1 MSTFKILDG
10 AMGSELI
17 RWGMELPEHIW
28 SAAANLTNP
37 ELVLEIHRKYVDAG
51 ADYITANTFR
61 TTPRTFGKI
70 DGLVTECSSQALP
83 RDVEVNKKE
92 AVIKSRNSLFTAVE
106 LAKEAAS
113 NSVKVLGS
121 IASLEDCY
129 SPELFP
135 GKNTAITEF
144 RQLGGWLSDA
154 GVDILLLETM
164 NSIAEAEA
172 GLIALQ
178 SFELPIWVSFVMKD
192 DEHLLSGDLLLDA
205 LTLLQDHSVNTVLL
219 NCNPLQRTEK
229 AMILLTENWTG
240 KWGIYPNLGIGEP
253 SPNGRITKY
262 ESMEKFT
269 ALMEKA
275 IDLGASVVGACCGS
289 TPEQISEITKIK
301 IKLNLTS
308 IPDPPSPKKVVDT
321 P

>member
-37 ELVLEIHRKYVDAG
+37 ELVLKIHREYVDAG

-61 TTPRTFGKI
+61 TTPRAFGKL
-70 DGLVTECSSQALP
+70 DSLVAGS
-83 RDVEVNKKE
+83 VEVNKKD
-92 AVIKSRNSLFTAVE
+92 AVLNSRNSLFTAVE
-106 LAKEAAS
+106 LAKEAAR

-289 TPEQISEITKIK
+289 TPEQIGELSKIK
-301 IKLNLTS
+301 INLTS
-308 IPDPPSPKKVVDT
+308 IPDSPSPKKVIDT

>member
-37 ELVLEIHRKYVDAG
+37 ELVLKIHREYVDAG

-61 TTPRTFGKI
+61 TTPRAFGKL
-70 DGLVTECSSQALP
+70 DSLVAGF
-83 RDVEVNKKE
+83 VEVNKKD
-92 AVIKSRNSLFTAVE
+92 AVLNSRNSLFTAVE

-289 TPEQISEITKIK
+289 TPEQIGELSKIK
-301 IKLNLTS
+301 INLTS
-308 IPDPPSPKKVVDT
+308 IPDSPFPKKVIDT

>member
-10 AMGSELI
+10 AMGSGLI

-28 SAAANLTNP
+28 SGAANLTNP
-37 ELVLEIHRKYVDAG
+37 ELVLKIHREYVDAG

-61 TTPRTFGKI
+61 TTPRAFGKL
-70 DGLVTECSSQALP
+70 DSLVAGF
-83 RDVEVNKKE
+83 VEVNKKD
-92 AVIKSRNSLFTAVE
+92 AVLNSRNSLFTAVE
-106 LAKEAAS
+106 LAKEAAR

-164 NSIAEAEA
+164 NSLAEAEA

-178 SFELPIWVSFVMKD
+178 SFDLPKWVGFVMKD

-205 LTLLQDHSVNTVLL
+205 LTLLQNHSINTVLL
-219 NCNPLQRTEK
+219 NCNPLQRTKK

-289 TPEQISEITKIK
+289 TPEQISEIYKIK

-308 IPDPPSPKKVVDT
+308 IPDPSSPKKVVDT

>member
-37 ELVLEIHRKYVDAG
+37 ELVLKIHREYVDAG

-61 TTPRTFGKI
+61 TTPRAFGKL
-70 DGLVTECSSQALP
+70 DSLVAGF
-83 RDVEVNKKE
+83 VEVNKKD
-92 AVIKSRNSLFTAVE
+92 AVLNSRNSLFTAVE
-106 LAKEAAS
+106 LAKEAAR

-229 AMILLTENWTG
+229 AMILLTKNWTG

-289 TPEQISEITKIK
+289 TPEQISELSKIK

>member
-1 MSTFKILDG
+1 
-10 AMGSELI
+10 MGSELI

-37 ELVLEIHRKYVDAG
+37 ELVLKIHREYVDAG

-61 TTPRTFGKI
+61 TTPRAFGKL
-70 DGLVTECSSQALP
+70 DSLVAGF
-83 RDVEVNKKE
+83 VEVNKKE

-106 LAKEAAS
+106 LAKEATS

-219 NCNPLQRTEK
+219 NCNPLERTEK
-229 AMILLTENWTG
+229 AMILLTKNWTG

-262 ESMEKFT
+262 ESVEKFT

-289 TPEQISEITKIK
+289 TPVQISGISEIK

-308 IPDPPSPKKVVDT
+308 ISNPPSLKKVVDT

>member
-37 ELVLEIHRKYVDAG
+37 ELVLKIHREYVDAG

-61 TTPRTFGKI
+61 TTPRAFGKL
-70 DGLVTECSSQALP
+70 DSLVAGF
-83 RDVEVNKKE
+83 VEVNKKD
-92 AVIKSRNSLFTAVE
+92 AVLNSRNSLFTAVE
-106 LAKEAAS
+106 LAKEAAR

-229 AMILLTENWTG
+229 VMILLTENWTG

-289 TPEQISEITKIK
+289 TPEQISEISKIK
-301 IKLNLTS
+301 IKLNLTP

>member
-37 ELVLEIHRKYVDAG
+37 ELVLKIHREYVDAG

-61 TTPRTFGKI
+61 TTPRAFGKL
-70 DGLVTECSSQALP
+70 DSLVAGS
-83 RDVEVNKKE
+83 VEVNKKD
-92 AVIKSRNSLFTAVE
+92 AVLNSRNSLFTAVE

-229 AMILLTENWTG
+229 AMILLTKNWTG

-289 TPEQISEITKIK
+289 TPEQISELSKIK
-301 IKLNLTS
+301 IKSYLYPGS
-308 IPDPPSPKKVVDT
+308 PIPEKGC
-321 P
+321 

>member
-1 MSTFKILDG
+1 M
-10 AMGSELI
+10 
-17 RWGMELPEHIW
+17 
-28 SAAANLTNP
+28 
-37 ELVLEIHRKYVDAG
+37 
-51 ADYITANTFR
+51 
-61 TTPRTFGKI
+61 
-70 DGLVTECSSQALP
+70 
-83 RDVEVNKKE
+83 
-92 AVIKSRNSLFTAVE
+92 
-106 LAKEAAS
+106 
-113 NSVKVLGS
+113 GS

-229 AMILLTENWTG
+229 AMILLTKNWTG

-289 TPEQISEITKIK
+289 TPEQISEISKIK

>member
-37 ELVLEIHRKYVDAG
+37 ELVLKIHREYVDAG

-61 TTPRTFGKI
+61 TTPRAFGKL
-70 DGLVTECSSQALP
+70 DSLVAGF
-83 RDVEVNKKE
+83 VEVNKKD
-92 AVIKSRNSLFTAVE
+92 AVLNSRNSLFTAVE

-229 AMILLTENWTG
+229 AMILLTKNWTG

-289 TPEQISEITKIK
+289 TPEQIGELSKIK

-308 IPDPPSPKKVVDT
+308 IPDSPSPKKVIDT

>member
-37 ELVLEIHRKYVDAG
+37 ELVLKIHREYVDAG

-61 TTPRTFGKI
+61 TTPRAFGKL
-70 DGLVTECSSQALP
+70 DSLVAGF
-83 RDVEVNKKE
+83 VEVNKKD
-92 AVIKSRNSLFTAVE
+92 AVLNSRNSLFTAVE
-106 LAKEAAS
+106 LAKEAAR

>member
-37 ELVLEIHRKYVDAG
+37 ELVLKIHREYVDAG

-61 TTPRTFGKI
+61 TTPRAFGKL
-70 DGLVTECSSQALP
+70 DSLVAGP
-83 RDVEVNKKE
+83 VEVNKKDT
-92 AVIKSRNSLFTAVE
+92 VLNSRKSLFTAVK
-106 LAKEAAS
+106 LAKRAAS
-113 NSVKVLGS
+113 NNVKVLGS

-144 RQLGGWLSDA
+144 RQLGGWLSEA

-192 DEHLLSGDLLLDA
+192 DEHLLSGNLLLDA

-289 TPEQISEITKIK
+289 TPEQIGELSKIK

-308 IPDPPSPKKVVDT
+308 IPDSPSPKKVIDT

>member
-37 ELVLEIHRKYVDAG
+37 ELVLKIHREYVDAG

-61 TTPRTFGKI
+61 TTPRAFGKL
-70 DGLVTECSSQALP
+70 DSLVAGF
-83 RDVEVNKKE
+83 VEVNKKD
-92 AVIKSRNSLFTAVE
+92 AVLNSRNSLFTAVE
-106 LAKEAAS
+106 LAKEAAR

-164 NSIAEAEA
+164 NSLAEAEA

-219 NCNPLQRTEK
+219 NCNPLRRTEK
-229 AMILLTENWTG
+229 AMILLTKNWTG

-253 SPNGRITKY
+253 SPNGRITKH
-262 ESMEKFT
+262 ESMEKFI
-269 ALMEKA
+269 ALMKKT

-289 TPEQISEITKIK
+289 TPEQISELSKIK
-301 IKLNLTS
+301 IKLNLYS
-308 IPDPPSPKKVVDT
+308 IPDSPSPKKVIDT

>member
-37 ELVLEIHRKYVDAG
+37 ELVLKIHREYVDAG

-61 TTPRTFGKI
+61 TTPRAFGKL
-70 DGLVTECSSQALP
+70 DSLVAEF
-83 RDVEVNKKE
+83 VEVNKKD
-92 AVIKSRNSLFTAVE
+92 AVLNSRNSLFTAVE
-106 LAKEAAS
+106 LAKEAAR

-144 RQLGGWLSDA
+144 RQLGRWLSDA

-229 AMILLTENWTG
+229 AMILLTKYWTG
-240 KWGIYPNLGIGEP
+240 KWGISPNLGIGEP

-289 TPEQISEITKIK
+289 TPEQISELSKIK

-308 IPDPPSPKKVVDT
+308 IPDPPSLKKVVDA

>member
-37 ELVLEIHRKYVDAG
+37 ELVLEIHREYVDAG

-70 DGLVTECSSQALP
+70 DGLVTECSSRALP

-106 LAKEAAS
+106 LAKEATS

-289 TPEQISEITKIK
+289 TPEQISELSKIK

>member
-92 AVIKSRNSLFTAVE
+92 TVIKSRKSLFTAVE
-106 LAKEAAS
+106 LAKEVAS

-229 AMILLTENWTG
+229 AMILLTKNWTG

-289 TPEQISEITKIK
+289 TPGQISEISKIK

-308 IPDPPSPKKVVDT
+308 IPDSPSPKKVIDT

>member
-37 ELVLEIHRKYVDAG
+37 ELVLKIHREYVDAG

-61 TTPRTFGKI
+61 TTPRAFGKL
-70 DGLVTECSSQALP
+70 DSLVAGF
-83 RDVEVNKKE
+83 VEVNKKD
-92 AVIKSRNSLFTAVE
+92 AVLNSRNSLFTAVE

-229 AMILLTENWTG
+229 AMILLTKNWTG

-289 TPEQISEITKIK
+289 TPEQIGELSKIK
-301 IKLNLTS
+301 IKSYLY
-308 IPDPPSPKKVVDT
+308 P
-321 P
+321 

>member
-37 ELVLEIHRKYVDAG
+37 ELVLKIHREYVDAG

-61 TTPRTFGKI
+61 TTPRAFGKL
-70 DGLVTECSSQALP
+70 DSLVAGF
-83 RDVEVNKKE
+83 VEVNKKD
-92 AVIKSRNSLFTAVE
+92 AVLNSRNSLFTAVE

-144 RQLGGWLSDA
+144 RQLGGWLSEA

-289 TPEQISEITKIK
+289 TPEQIGELSKIK

-308 IPDPPSPKKVVDT
+308 IPDSPSPKKVVDT

>member
-37 ELVLEIHRKYVDAG
+37 ELVLKIHREYVDAG

-92 AVIKSRNSLFTAVE
+92 TVIKSRESLFTAVE
-106 LAKEAAS
+106 LAKEVAS

-289 TPEQISEITKIK
+289 TPEQIGELSKIK

-308 IPDPPSPKKVVDT
+308 IPDSPSPKKVVDT

>member
-28 SAAANLTNP
+28 SAAANLTSP
-37 ELVLEIHRKYVDAG
+37 ELVLKIHREYVDAG

-61 TTPRTFGKI
+61 TTLRAFGKL
-70 DGLVTECSSQALP
+70 DSLFAGF
-83 RDVEVNKKE
+83 VEVNKKN
-92 AVIKSRNSLFTAVE
+92 AVLNSRNSLFTAVE
-106 LAKEAAS
+106 LAKEAAR

-172 GLIALQ
+172 ELIALQ

-289 TPEQISEITKIK
+289 TPEQIGELSKIK

>member
-17 RWGMELPEHIW
+17 RRGMELPEHIW

-37 ELVLEIHRKYVDAG
+37 ELVLKIHREYVDAG

-61 TTPRTFGKI
+61 TTPRAFGKL
-70 DGLVTECSSQALP
+70 DSLVAGS
-83 RDVEVNKKE
+83 VEVNKKD
-92 AVIKSRNSLFTAVE
+92 AVLNSRNSLFTAVE

-205 LTLLQDHSVNTVLL
+205 LTLLQDHSVDTVLL
-219 NCNPLQRTEK
+219 NCNPLRRTEK

-289 TPEQISEITKIK
+289 TPEQISELSKIK

>member
-37 ELVLEIHRKYVDAG
+37 ELVLKIHREYVDAG

-61 TTPRTFGKI
+61 TTPRALGKL
-70 DGLVTECSSQALP
+70 DSLVAGF
-83 RDVEVNKKE
+83 VEVNKKN
-92 AVIKSRNSLFTAVE
+92 AVLNSRNSLFTAVE

-229 AMILLTENWTG
+229 AMILLTKYWTG

-289 TPEQISEITKIK
+289 TPEQIGELSKIK
-301 IKLNLTS
+301 INLTS
-308 IPDPPSPKKVVDT
+308 IPDSPSPKKVIDT

>member
-17 RWGMELPEHIW
+17 RWGMELPEHVW
-28 SAAANLTNP
+28 SAAANLTKP

-61 TTPRTFGKI
+61 TTPRAFGKI

-92 AVIKSRNSLFTAVE
+92 AVIKSRESLFTAVE
-106 LAKEAAS
+106 LAKEATS

-205 LTLLQDHSVNTVLL
+205 LTLLQDHSINTVLL
-219 NCNPLQRTEK
+219 NCNPLRRTEK

-289 TPEQISEITKIK
+289 TPEQISELSKIK

>member
-37 ELVLEIHRKYVDAG
+37 ELVLKIHREYVDAG
-51 ADYITANTFR
+51 ADYITVNTFR
-61 TTPRTFGKI
+61 TTPRAFGKL
-70 DGLVTECSSQALP
+70 DSLVAGF
-83 RDVEVNKKE
+83 VEVNKKD
-92 AVIKSRNSLFTAVE
+92 AVLNSRNSLFTAVE

-144 RQLGGWLSDA
+144 RQLGGWLSEA

-229 AMILLTENWTG
+229 AMILLTKNWTG

-289 TPEQISEITKIK
+289 TPEQINELSKIK
-301 IKLNLTS
+301 INLTS
-308 IPDPPSPKKVVDT
+308 IPDSPSPKKVVDT

>member
-1 MSTFKILDG
+1 MLAASFASLTALFNDFRAKVPGFLLDT
-10 AMGSELI
+10 EL
-17 RWGMELPEHIW
+17 
-28 SAAANLTNP
+28 
-37 ELVLEIHRKYVDAG
+37 
-51 ADYITANTFR
+51 
-61 TTPRTFGKI
+61 
-70 DGLVTECSSQALP
+70 
-83 RDVEVNKKE
+83 VEVNKKD
-92 AVIKSRNSLFTAVE
+92 AVLNSRNSLFTAVE
-106 LAKEAAS
+106 LAKEATS

-240 KWGIYPNLGIGEP
+240 EWGIYPNLGIGEP

-289 TPEQISEITKIK
+289 TPEQISGLSKIK

>member
-37 ELVLEIHRKYVDAG
+37 ELVLKIHREYVDAG

-61 TTPRTFGKI
+61 TTPRAFGKL
-70 DGLVTECSSQALP
+70 DSLVAGF
-83 RDVEVNKKE
+83 VEVNKKD
-92 AVIKSRNSLFTAVE
+92 AVLNSRNSLFTAVE

-229 AMILLTENWTG
+229 AMILLTKNWTG

-289 TPEQISEITKIK
+289 TPEQIGELSKIK
-301 IKLNLTS
+301 MNLTS
-308 IPDPPSPKKVVDT
+308 ISEKGC
-321 P
+321 

>member
-37 ELVLEIHRKYVDAG
+37 ELVLEIHREYVAAG

-61 TTPRTFGKI
+61 TTSRAYEKT
-70 DGLVTECSSQALP
+70 DTSTSSVSSKKTGALA
-83 RDVEVNKKE
+83 RKSLNK
-92 AVIKSRNSLFTAVE
+92 AVE

-192 DEHLLSGDLLLDA
+192 DEYLLSGELLLDA

-219 NCNPLQRTEK
+219 NCNPLQRTENT
-229 AMILLTENWTG
+229 MIHLAKNWRG
-240 KWGIYPNLGIGEP
+240 NWGIYPNLGIGEP

-262 ESMEKFT
+262 ESMDKFT
-269 ALMEKA
+269 TLMEKA
-275 IDLGASVVGACCGS
+275 IEMGAFVVGACCGS
-289 TPEQISEITKIK
+289 SLEHINVLK
-301 IKLNLTS
+301 KLQCELS
-308 IPDPPSPKKVVDT
+308 D
-321 P
+321 

>member
-37 ELVLEIHRKYVDAG
+37 ELVLKIHREYVDAG

-61 TTPRTFGKI
+61 TTPRAFSKL
-70 DGLVTECSSQALP
+70 DSLVAGF
-83 RDVEVNKKE
+83 VEVNKKD
-92 AVIKSRNSLFTAVE
+92 AVLNSRNSLFTAVE

-154 GVDILLLETM
+154 GVAILLLETM
-164 NSIAEAEA
+164 NSIAETEA

-229 AMILLTENWTG
+229 AMILLTKNWTG

-275 IDLGASVVGACCGS
+275 INLGASVVGACCGS
-289 TPEQISEITKIK
+289 TPEQIGELSKIK

>member
-17 RWGMELPEHIW
+17 LRGMELPEHIW

-37 ELVLEIHRKYVDAG
+37 ELVLEIHREYVDAG

-61 TTPRTFGKI
+61 TTPRAFGKL
-70 DGLVTECSSQALP
+70 DSLVAGF
-83 RDVEVNKKE
+83 VEVNKKD
-92 AVIKSRNSLFTAVE
+92 AVLISRNSLFTAVE
-106 LAKEAAS
+106 LAKEVAS

-144 RQLGGWLSDA
+144 RQLGGWLSEA

-219 NCNPLQRTEK
+219 NCNPLERTEK
-229 AMILLTENWTG
+229 AMILLTKNWTG

-289 TPEQISEITKIK
+289 TPEQIGELSKIK
-301 IKLNLTS
+301 INLTS
-308 IPDPPSPKKVVDT
+308 IPDSPFPKKVIDT

>member
-37 ELVLEIHRKYVDAG
+37 ELVLKIHREYVDAG

-61 TTPRTFGKI
+61 TTPRAFGKL
-70 DGLVTECSSQALP
+70 DSLVAGS
-83 RDVEVNKKE
+83 VEVNKKD
-92 AVIKSRNSLFTAVE
+92 AVLNSRNSLFTAVE
-106 LAKEAAS
+106 LAKEATS

-154 GVDILLLETM
+154 GADILLLETM

-219 NCNPLQRTEK
+219 NCNPLERTEK
-229 AMILLTENWTG
+229 AMILLTKNWTG

-289 TPEQISEITKIK
+289 TPEQISELSKIK

-308 IPDPPSPKKVVDT
+308 IPDPSSLKKVVDT

>member
-37 ELVLEIHRKYVDAG
+37 ELVLEIHREYVDAG

-61 TTPRTFGKI
+61 TTPRAFGKL
-70 DGLVTECSSQALP
+70 DSLVVEF
-83 RDVEVNKKE
+83 VEVNKKD

-106 LAKEAAS
+106 LAKEAAR

-289 TPEQISEITKIK
+289 TPEQIGELSKIK
-301 IKLNLTS
+301 INLTS
-308 IPDPPSPKKVVDT
+308 IPDSPSPK
-321 P
+321 

>member
-37 ELVLEIHRKYVDAG
+37 ELVLKIHREYVDAG

-61 TTPRTFGKI
+61 TTPRAFGKL
-70 DGLVTECSSQALP
+70 DSLVAGS
-83 RDVEVNKKE
+83 VEVNKKD
-92 AVIKSRNSLFTAVE
+92 AVLNSRNSLFTAVE
-106 LAKEAAS
+106 LAKEAAR

-229 AMILLTENWTG
+229 AMILLTKNWTG

-289 TPEQISEITKIK
+289 TPEQISELSKIK

>member
-37 ELVLEIHRKYVDAG
+37 ELVLKIHREYVDAG

-61 TTPRTFGKI
+61 TTPRAFGKL
-70 DGLVTECSSQALP
+70 DSLVAGF
-83 RDVEVNKKE
+83 VEVNKKD
-92 AVIKSRNSLFTAVE
+92 AVLNSRNSLFTAVE
-106 LAKEAAS
+106 LAKETAS

-289 TPEQISEITKIK
+289 TPEQISELSKIK

-308 IPDPPSPKKVVDT
+308 IPDPTSLKKVVDT

>member
-28 SAAANLTNP
+28 SAAANLNNP
-37 ELVLEIHRKYVDAG
+37 ELVLKIHREYVDAG

-61 TTPRTFGKI
+61 TTPRAFDKL
-70 DGLVTECSSQALP
+70 DSLVAGF
-83 RDVEVNKKE
+83 VEVNKKD
-92 AVIKSRNSLFTAVE
+92 AVLNSRNSLFTAVE
-106 LAKEAAS
+106 LAKEAAT

-164 NSIAEAEA
+164 NSIAETEA

-275 IDLGASVVGACCGS
+275 INLGASVVGACCGS
-289 TPEQISEITKIK
+289 TPEQISEISKIK

-308 IPDPPSPKKVVDT
+308 IPDSPSPKKVIDT